1 MRRVGLLGAVL
12 VFAACRGTLSPLSNR
27 IKVGQE
33 PFLVVVADG
42 EDGLGDLFAS
52 STGGGMAW
60 QLTFTRV
67 DERLPALSRDGI
79 SLAFVRSRAPGDTTG
94 VHISVMN
101 LLNGAERQL
110 ELPAGMRAD
119 ELAWSADGS
128 RFYARS
134 ETLLLESAAPPAR
147 TGFAPVAAV
156 GRAAAESAFVVL
168 PGTPPTVAVERC
180 ADGDG
185 LCVRLG
191 GGGVVPLAAGGSGPL
206 RWSGDSVAYQDG
218 GVFVVRPLSGGR
230 TRTLTWDPPLQHPR
244 QATMYAGSGVRDG
257 PS

>member
-1 MRRVGLLGAVL
+1 MRRVGLLGVVL
-12 VFAACRGTLSPLSNR
+12 VLAACRGTLSPLSNR
-27 IKVGQE
+27 VKVGQE
-33 PFLVVVADG
+33 PFMIVVADG

-52 STGGGMAW
+52 STGGGTAW

-67 DERLPALSRDGI
+67 DERLPALSPDGI
-79 SLAFVRSRAPGDTTG
+79 SLAFARSRAPGDTSG

-110 ELPAGMRAD
+110 ELPTETRAD
-119 ELAWSADGS
+119 ALAWSADGS

-134 ETLLLESAAPPAR
+134 EGQLLESAAPPAP
-147 TGFAPVAAV
+147 TGFAPVAAA
-156 GRAAAESAFVVL
+156 GRAAAESAFAVL
-168 PGTPPTVAVERC
+168 LGTPPTVAVEHC
-180 ADGDG
+180 VGGDG

-191 GGGVVPLAAGGSGPL
+191 DGRVVPLAAGGSGPL
-206 RWSGDSVAYQDG
+206 RWSGDSVAYWDG
-218 GVFVVRPLSGGR
+218 GMYVVRPLSGGR
-230 TRTLTWDPPLQHPR
+230 TRTLTWDPPLRHPR